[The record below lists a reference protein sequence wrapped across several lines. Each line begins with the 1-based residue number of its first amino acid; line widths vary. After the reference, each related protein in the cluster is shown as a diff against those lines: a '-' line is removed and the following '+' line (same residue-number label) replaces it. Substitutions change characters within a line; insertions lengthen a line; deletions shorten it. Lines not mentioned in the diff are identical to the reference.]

1 MTRTPF
7 RHGSLAAARDP
18 VHGTG
23 VAPSRGV
30 ITVRVRADRSR
41 GFTLI
46 EALVVLA
53 IIGILA
59 AMVTVPINGYYQRSH
74 LESTAR
80 DLRTFLE
87 SAYSEAVNLHT
98 AVTLSVVSN
107 ADGTTSLQLTPVM
120 RANERTYNVPA
131 FVKIALNPGSALP
144 ATWTSPTAGNVL
156 ACDVNGRAL
165 NTVSVL
171 PTQVSA
177 AQTFAITHVRMV
189 DGSLKPVIRYDVQ
202 VFPLWRVTVTKSV
215 L

>member
-7 RHGSLAAARDP
+7 RHGSIAAARDP
-18 VHGTG
+18 ARGTG
-23 VAPSRGV
+23 VAPTRCV
-30 ITVRVRADRSR
+30 TTVRVRAGSNR

-74 LESTAR
+74 LETTAR
-80 DLRTFLE
+80 DLRTFLD
-87 SAYSEAVNLHT
+87 SAYSESVSLHT
-98 AVTLSVVSN
+98 TVTLSAVSN

-120 RANERTYNVPA
+120 AGHQATFQVPA
-131 FVKIALNPGSALP
+131 FVKVALNPGSALP
-144 ATWTSPTAGNVL
+144 ATWTCPSPGNVL
-156 ACDVNGRAL
+156 ACDANGRAL
-165 NTVSVL
+165 DPASTV
-171 PTQVSA
+171 PTQVRA
-177 AQTFAITHVRMV
+177 AQAFAITHVRMV
-189 DGSLKPVIRYDVQ
+189 DGSLTPVIRYDIQ

>member
-1 MTRTPF
+1 MTRIPF
-7 RHGSLAAARDP
+7 RLGSLAAARDP
-18 VHGTG
+18 VRGTG
-23 VAPSRGV
+23 VASTRCV
-30 ITVRVRADRSR
+30 ITVHARADRSR

-74 LESTAR
+74 LETTAR

-87 SAYSEAVNLHT
+87 SAYSESVGVHAI
-98 AVTLSVVSN
+98 VTLSAVSN
-107 ADGTTSLQLTPVM
+107 ADGTTSLQLTPVLPGHQ
-120 RANERTYNVPA
+120 ATFQVPA

-144 ATWTSPTAGNVL
+144 ATWTCPTPGNIL

-165 NTVSVL
+165 DPASTL
-171 PTQVSA
+171 PTQLGT
-177 AQTFAITHVRMV
+177 AQAFAITHVRMV